1 MIDFFK
7 RYAPPGLDLKPEL
20 RVFITGNIVSAVLS
34 MFSFFR
40 KYPDARD
47 ELFKYHSDG
56 TKELIQ
62 GAVIAPFSTFI
73 TGVPLYFSLAA
84 IFMLAFIIYHYLYY
98 RQGSMSIYLMKR
110 LPRRFELHKRAI
122 SLPLMMSLATV
133 AVSLAMIFIYFV
145 IYFIATPKICLPYE
159 AFRKI
164 WR

>member
-1 MIDFFK
+1 MIDFLK
-7 RYAPPGLDLKPEL
+7 RYAPPGLDLKPEIRTFL
-20 RVFITGNIVSAVLS
+20 TGNIASAMLS

-40 KYPDARD
+40 KYLSARD
-47 ELFKYHSDG
+47 ELFKYYTDG
-56 TKELIQ
+56 SKELIQ
-62 GAVIAPFSTFI
+62 GAVIAPFGTFI
-73 TGVPLYFSLAA
+73 TGVPLYFSIAV

-98 RQGSMSIYLMKR
+98 RQGSMSVYLMKR

-145 IYFIATPKICLPYE
+145 IYFIATPKVCLPYE
-159 AFRKI
+159 AFQKI